1 MDKNE
6 HTVDSQQMKMN
17 QGGPMGKGPAG
28 GKGAGEKANNFKK
41 TISQLVSYSKA
52 YVPMIV
58 LAMVLALVG
67 STLNVI
73 GPDKLSDIANLIQEG
88 IVTGIDVSAVQKIV
102 LVLALLYGFGLIF
115 NYFQGFIT
123 ATVSQRLTKKMRTEL
138 SRKIDH
144 MPLK

>member
-41 TISQLVSYSKA
+41 TIRQLVSYSKA

-88 IVTGIDVSAVQKIV
+88 IVTGIDVSAVRRLFCIG
-102 LVLALLYGFGLIF
+102 A
-115 NYFQGFIT
+115 FIWIW
-123 ATVSQRLTKKMRTEL
+123 SYL
-138 SRKIDH
+138 
-144 MPLK
+144 